1 MEQTPLGSVRFS
13 GIAYRKIEELEIIEK
28 AGMHGKCVL
37 IISVDE
43 SFSEQDVLRLEQ
55 QSIMVSA
62 DDKVIFNG
70 VVVTCQ
76 RTNQAKEKRL
86 QLVLYSQS
94 YLLDIGK
101 KYTYPGGVMEAVINP
116 VPKGEYIVTE
126 NILRGD

>member
-1 MEQTPLGSVRFS
+1 MEQTPLGSVRLS

-28 AGMHGKCVL
+28 AGVHGKCVL

-76 RTNQAKEKRL
+76 LTSQAEEKRL

-101 KYTYPGGVMEAVINP
+101 KSLNLTS
-116 VPKGEYIVTE
+116 
-126 NILRGD
+126 